1 MPSRPDSAPPV
12 GEDPWEG
19 GGRRHLANFDLNLL
33 VALQA
38 LLAEQN
44 VTRAAHSVGVTQ
56 PAMSASLARL
66 RRHFKDDL
74 LVRVANSYALT
85 PLAIRLADLVEPA
98 CQSVEEVLHTNW
110 NFSPART
117 SREFQLVMTDY
128 VTAVLGE
135 AISLR
140 LAQLAPQAR
149 LHITM
154 VRENLDVDY
163 QSSRHLVDVLIAPT
177 YTPFKGPDVRV
188 SSLFKD
194 RWVCVVDAT
203 SPAGLAGRL
212 EPEALEQLSWVVAY
226 HRGTAD
232 ASLAPVPRQLAL
244 FPFRPRVAVR
254 VESYRAVPH
263 FVVGTDHVALMQERL
278 ALRARAT
285 TNLALLPCPYP
296 TEAIEEGLW
305 WSAEV
310 NEDPGHRWF
319 RDLLAAAASSL

>member
-1 MPSRPDSAPPV
+1 MASRSASAPPD
-12 GEDPWEG
+12 GEDAWEA

-38 LLAEQN
+38 LLAERN
-44 VTRAAHSVGVTQ
+44 VTRAARSVGVTQ

-66 RRHFKDDL
+66 RRHFEDEL
-74 LVRVANSYALT
+74 LVRVANSYTLT
-85 PLAIRLADLVEPA
+85 PLATRLADLVEPA
-98 CQSVEEVLHTNW
+98 CQSVEGVLSTNW
-110 NFSPART
+110 DFSPART

-128 VTAVLGE
+128 VIAVLGE
-135 AISLR
+135 PLSRR
-140 LAQLAPQAR
+140 LAGLAPRAR

-154 VRENLDVDY
+154 VRENLGVDY
-163 QSSRHLVDVLIAPT
+163 QSSRRSVDALIAPT
-177 YTPFKGPDVRV
+177 YTPFKGPDARVR
-188 SSLFKD
+188 SLFND

-212 EPEALEQLSWVVAY
+212 EPETLERLSWVVAY
-226 HRGTAD
+226 HRGSAD

-263 FVVGTDHVALMQERL
+263 FVVGTHHVALMQERL

-319 RDLLAAAASSL
+319 RGILIAAARSL